1 MPGAVA
7 QTSTF
12 ALTNATIGYALRLA
26 DVGLVEAVKRDRAL
40 SSGVNTYDGH
50 CTYKAVAEAHDL
62 PWTPL
67 DKALSGR
74 R

>member
-1 MPGAVA
+1 
-7 QTSTF
+7 
-12 ALTNATIGYALRLA
+12 
-26 DVGLVEAVKRDRAL
+26 VKRDRAL
-40 SSGVNTYDGH
+40 SSGVNTYGGH